1 MDDHQV
7 PTTTY
12 NGHDVI
18 DEEGD
23 KLGTVTD
30 VVSDGS
36 TLEPQW
42 LVVDVG
48 VLQGDRYVPVSGSY
62 RSTQGHIVVP
72 YTRQIIKHA
81 PKAHR
86 DHVPTADSERELRE
100 YYGMSAS

>member
-1 MDDHQV
+1 MDEHEV

-12 NGHDVI
+12 NGQDVV
-18 DEEGD
+18 DEEGN

-30 VVSDGS
+30 VVSDSS

-48 VLQGDRYVPVSGSY
+48 VMKGDRYVPVRGSY

-72 YTRQIIKHA
+72 YTDQMVKDA

-86 DHVPTADSERELRE
+86 DHVPTVDSERELRE
-100 YYGMSAS
+100 HYGISS

>member
-1 MDDHQV
+1 MDEHEV

-12 NGHDVI
+12 SGQDVI
-18 DEEGD
+18 DEEGN

-30 VVSDGS
+30 VVSDSS

-48 VLQGDRYVPVSGSY
+48 VIKGDRYVPVSGSY
-62 RSTQGHIVVP
+62 RSTKGHIVVP
-72 YTRQIIKHA
+72 YTREMVKHA

-86 DHVPTADSERELRE
+86 DHVPTVESERELRE
-100 YYGMSAS
+100 FYGINS

>member
-1 MDDHQV
+1 MDEHEV

-12 NGHDVI
+12 SGQDVI
-18 DEEGD
+18 DEEGN

-30 VVSDGS
+30 VVSDSS

-48 VLQGDRYVPVSGSY
+48 PLKGDRYVPVPGSY
-62 RSTQGHIVVP
+62 RSTKGHIVVP
-72 YTRQIIKHA
+72 YTRDMVKHA

-86 DHVPTADSERELRE
+86 DHVPTVESERELRE
-100 YYGMSAS
+100 FYGINS

>member
-1 MDDHQV
+1 MDEHEV

-12 NGHDVI
+12 NGQDVI
-18 DEEGD
+18 DEEGN

-30 VVSDGS
+30 VVSDSS

-48 VLQGDRYVPVSGSY
+48 VMKGDRYVPVPGSY
-62 RSTQGHIVVP
+62 RSTKGHIVVP
-72 YTRQIIKHA
+72 YTRQIVTHA

-86 DHVPTADSERELRE
+86 DHVPTIESERELRE
-100 YYGMSAS
+100 HYGISS